1 MYCSALYFTNFIE
14 FLGDGIGP
22 EMMSYVKEV
31 YRYAGVPV
39 DFEEIRFDPNSESEI
54 DFFDAI
60 TSIKRNGVAI
70 KGLLITNLNFFYF

>member
-1 MYCSALYFTNFIE
+1 
-14 FLGDGIGP
+14 
-22 EMMSYVKEV
+22 MMTYVKEV

-39 DFEEIRFDPNSESEI
+39 DFEEIRFDPNSESET

-70 KGLLITNLNFFYF
+70 KGKNFFIFS